1 MSSASAGPA
10 RPLIYVCDPSAE
22 ATRIENALAQAG
34 YDAVDVP
41 RHRLLERVRL
51 ERPSAIVLDVVD
63 ESALAVVPSIRATNG
78 GEGVHVLFVAARG
91 GPLRDAEDALMRDGS
106 GLFLRPVDPNALVRK
121 VEALVGPGD
130 LSRDRHARA
139 RPNVA
144 PAPDD
149 LPSGRSLEGAP
160 PVSTLAR
167 EQALP
172 ELADD
177 IRSLLAAADARAA
190 ALDLS
195 GAAPPADGDAEIDLI
210 LGSEDLVG
218 IAPPEESH
226 ASDRDLEDGRATTS
240 SRGRS
245 RSPSPAEDER
255 SITQSPLQVARQRRT
270 TTSTGGRTSTAPGY
284 RTPPN
289 VPAPAS
295 PPASSFDAPSRAL
308 RDAALS
314 IPRVPGAPMREGIDA
329 PAPPSFVSSRSGP
342 SSFGAPPTFAHVPP
356 SLAAPA
362 TAAPTPARGSLPPD
376 ATLPPRAP
384 EPAGDLPSALAPGLA
399 PALVAALV
407 REHASG
413 VLTFAEAGASRS
425 LTLRDGDVSLVQST
439 FPDDNLVVLLER
451 RGLLARE
458 ALGTL
463 TLSPVPRL
471 ACAALVA
478 RGFLAQDDLWPALR
492 LHAEHVLAAM
502 VASTRG
508 EVSFV
513 EGRMAEDAP
522 SPFGALSG
530 AAVFL
535 RAFLLAHDVA
545 TLTERARRRP
555 FRVVPGRLFEDRED
569 SLGGTEAAR
578 ELDPLLDRTI
588 DARSV
593 EAFAPAMPTLEALAL
608 LDIVAIVD
616 ALPIE
621 SERAPSTAQAEGSSL
636 DADALRHRI
645 AVRRKLVDEGDY
657 FALLGVSSKANAF
670 EIRQAYLELRRAF
683 EPARVLQY
691 PELGAFE
698 ADVRTILEVV
708 EEAYVV
714 LRDDARRDRYRR
726 AIGLAS

>member
-1 MSSASAGPA
+1 
-10 RPLIYVCDPSAE
+10 
-22 ATRIENALAQAG
+22 
-34 YDAVDVP
+34 
-41 RHRLLERVRL
+41 
-51 ERPSAIVLDVVD
+51 
-63 ESALAVVPSIRATNG
+63 
-78 GEGVHVLFVAARG
+78 
-91 GPLRDAEDALMRDGS
+91 
-106 GLFLRPVDPNALVRK
+106 VRK

-130 LSRDRHARA
+130 LSRERHART

-144 PAPDD
+144 SAPDD
-149 LPSGRSLEGAP
+149 LPSGRSLEGAGP
-160 PVSTLAR
+160 TSMLAR

-195 GAAPPADGDAEIDLI
+195 GASPPVDGDAEIDLI
-210 LGSEDLVG
+210 LGAEDLVG
-218 IAPPEESH
+218 IAPPEEGSS
-226 ASDRDLEDGRATTS
+226 SDRDLDDGRSTTA

-245 RSPSPAEDER
+245 RSQPSVEDER

-270 TTSTGGRTSTAPGY
+270 TASTGGRTSTAPGY

-308 RDAALS
+308 RDAALAM
-314 IPRVPGAPMREGIDA
+314 PRVPSPSSREVAEASPFTSSFAG
-329 PAPPSFVSSRSGP
+329 PPSFGL
-342 SSFGAPPTFAHVPP
+342 GAPSGAPSPSAPP
-356 SLAAPA
+356 PA
-362 TAAPTPARGSLPPD
+362 TAAQAPVRASLPPE

-384 EPAGDLPSALAPGLA
+384 DHANEVPETLTAGLA
-399 PALVAALV
+399 PALIAALV
-407 REHASG
+407 RERRSG
-413 VLTFAEAGASRS
+413 VLTFSEGAASRS
-425 LTLRDGDVSLVQST
+425 LSLRDGDVSVVQST

-463 TLSPVPRL
+463 NLSPIPRL

-492 LHAEHVLAAM
+492 LHAEHVLSAM
-502 VASTRG
+502 LGSTRG
-508 EVSFV
+508 AVSFV
-513 EGRMAEDAP
+513 EGRVTDDAP

-530 AAVFL
+530 AAVFV

-545 TLTERARRRP
+545 TLPERARRRP
-555 FRVVPGRLFEDRED
+555 FRVVPGRNFDDRED

-578 ELDPLLDRTI
+578 DLDPLVDRTI
-588 DARSV
+588 DARAV
-593 EAFAPAMPTLEALAL
+593 DAIAPALPTLEALAL

-616 ALPIE
+616 ALPVE
-621 SERAPSTAQAEGSSL
+621 SERAPSTAQAEGSSI

-683 EPARVLQY
+683 EPARLLQY
-691 PELGAFE
+691 PELSAFE
-698 ADVRTILEVV
+698 ADVHTILEVI